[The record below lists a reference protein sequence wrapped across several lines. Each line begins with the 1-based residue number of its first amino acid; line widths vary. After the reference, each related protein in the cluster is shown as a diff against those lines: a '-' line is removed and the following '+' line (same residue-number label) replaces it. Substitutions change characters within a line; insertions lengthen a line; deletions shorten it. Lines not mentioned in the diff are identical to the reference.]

1 MLPYIAT
8 YLLIACMLAVLD
20 RLSDRPLFIRTHLK
34 HLPWKLNYNFRWWR
48 TQECCAAL
56 IQLSL
61 AGLFFLLFW
70 NTLGGAKGTLIAQG
84 LFLLICVSS
93 SVLSIKQFQLIKRFK
108 AHVWWMTGLAA
119 LGTVALSIVASAYAD
134 SLIVN
139 WTRIEAAQF
148 PLAQKALSALILVA
162 LWGYVVTVL
171 ISLSVGIVAFSMTVT
186 QPAFMLETKKKHLK
200 FENWNQY
207 KPGLEQR
214 RHSRLLVTIW
224 SGAAF
229 TVAILLNSW
238 VSILGHAEE
247 GLQDVMIFASF
258 HLHPEDCGI
267 QGRTVDTWA
276 ALVAEGRTVIAT
288 PAAKGYSYETM
299 GCKIQPAKPDNSV
312 QEH

>member
-1 MLPYIAT
+1 M
-8 YLLIACMLAVLD
+8 
-20 RLSDRPLFIRTHLK
+20 
-34 HLPWKLNYNFRWWR
+34 
-48 TQECCAAL
+48 
-56 IQLSL
+56 IQLSI

-70 NTLGGAKGTLIAQG
+70 NARRGKGYLVAQG
-84 LFLLICVSS
+84 LFLLICMSS

-119 LGTVALSIVASAYAD
+119 LGTVALSIIASAYAD

-139 WTRIEAAQF
+139 WTRIDAAQF
-148 PLAQKALSALILVA
+148 PLAQKALSALILIA
-162 LWGYVVTVL
+162 LWGYVATVL

-186 QPAFMLETKKKHLK
+186 HPAFMLETKKKHLK
-200 FENWNQY
+200 FKSWDQY

-214 RHSRLLVTIW
+214 RHSRLLVTVW

-258 HLHPEDCGI
+258 HLHPEDCGV
-267 QGRTVDTWA
+267 QGKTADTWA

-288 PAAKGYSYETM
+288 PAANGYSYETM
-299 GCKIQPAKPDNSV
+299 GCKIQAVKLANAV